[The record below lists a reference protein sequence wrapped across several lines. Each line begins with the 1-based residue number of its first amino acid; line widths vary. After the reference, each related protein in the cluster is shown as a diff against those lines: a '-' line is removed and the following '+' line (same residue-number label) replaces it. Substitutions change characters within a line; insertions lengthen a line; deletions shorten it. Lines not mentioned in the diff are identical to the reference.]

1 VFDRYFQTN
10 HPDRPARGG
19 TGIGLALCREY
30 IQLLG
35 GNIQVESEAGNG
47 ATFVLTFPVQTVEE
61 DIARAGDETAPLQN
75 GQRSDGEG
83 KAFAP
88 LQPELMSPAGAG
100 GRRIAKKEPNEAPKP
115 TILVVEDNPDLQDY
129 IRLILSGQY
138 RVLTANN
145 GQEALKQLAAAPDC
159 RLILSD
165 LMMPVM
171 DGYQLLERLKSS
183 DETRHLPVIMLTA
196 RADTR
201 DKLKALRLGVDDYL
215 IKPFDESEL
224 MARIANMLRN
234 QMVRRRESQKLDQ
247 SVTNR
252 ELLTGEDQQWLEA
265 FENYIQENLASD
277 LLSIPTLAGAFAMS
291 ESTLLR
297 QVKRL
302 TGLSPVQYLQ
312 EARLNEARRLLE
324 AKRFKSVSQVA
335 SAVGYENVRSFSR
348 TFKKRFG
355 KIPSKV

>member
-1 VFDRYFQTN
+1 
-10 HPDRPARGG
+10 
-19 TGIGLALCREY
+19 
-30 IQLLG
+30 
-35 GNIQVESEAGNG
+35 
-47 ATFVLTFPVQTVEE
+47 
-61 DIARAGDETAPLQN
+61 
-75 GQRSDGEG
+75 
-83 KAFAP
+83 
-88 LQPELMSPAGAG
+88 
-100 GRRIAKKEPNEAPKP
+100 
-115 TILVVEDNPDLQDY
+115 
-129 IRLILSGQY
+129 
-138 RVLTANN
+138 
-145 GQEALKQLAAAPDC
+145 
-159 RLILSD
+159 
-165 LMMPVM
+165 
-171 DGYQLLERLKSS
+171 LLERLKSS